1 MPNDPEKASEG
12 GMMENGDG
20 PVLLDRLSDR
30 FFKYLFAK
38 EEHKDLLIAFL
49 NEVLLDLNP
58 DGSARWIEDVTYGD
72 RESSPLY
79 RDAKLPRFDVI
90 ARSEDGRVFHIEV
103 QVAKDPYFLE
113 RSLYYAAMTYSL
125 QLRKG
130 WEYHA
135 LMPVI
140 FVGLLDFEV
149 FPSTSRSVSG
159 DEDYHSLHRIL
170 DVRDHRWAMKGME
183 FHFLEL
189 PKQRRR
195 SVGPRTGLDRLLS
208 YLGNVGGEPAMQE
221 LAQADSRVE
230 RMMQLESLFTRDP
243 DLLRDYFIDLRDRL
257 DYENSFK
264 WARADGLEQG
274 RAEGEARGEARGRAE
289 GEARGEARGR
299 AEGEARGRADT
310 ARNLLRMGLAP
321 SQITEATGLSLDE
334 IEALRDGRP

>member
-1 MPNDPEKASEG
+1 MT
-12 GMMENGDG
+12 ENGDG
-20 PVLLDRLSDR
+20 PILLDRLSDR
-30 FFKYLFAK
+30 FFKYLFAR

-58 DGSARWIEDVTYGD
+58 DGSARRIEDVTYRD
-72 RESSPLY
+72 RESSPLH
-79 RDAKLPRFDVI
+79 REAKLPRFDVV
-90 ARSEDGRVFHIEV
+90 ARAEDGRVFHIEV

-113 RSLYYAAMTYSL
+113 RSLYYAAMSYSL
-125 QLRKG
+125 QLKKG
-130 WEYHA
+130 GEYHA
-135 LMPVI
+135 LSPVI

-149 FPSTSRSVSG
+149 FPSVAG

-189 PKQRRR
+189 PKLRRR
-195 SVGPRTGLDRLLS
+195 RVGPRTGLERLLS

-274 RAEGEARGEARGRAE
+274 RAEGEARG
-289 GEARGEARGR
+289 R

-321 SQITEATGLSLDE
+321 SQIAEATGLSLDE